1 LRREHPVLD
10 WRRLRGARG
19 LKGHAWKSDPAT
31 CTDAPRELALRIALG
46 ANTADLLGLVMS
58 RSVVLTGVGI
68 VVGLVVA
75 VKVTR
80 LLGYLLYNVSPSD
93 PLAFGF
99 AFAVV
104 ILAALAASVVPAWP
118 ASRTDPLLALCE

>member
-1 LRREHPVLD
+1 
-10 WRRLRGARG
+10 

-80 LLGYLLYNVSPSD
+80 LILIQASPCA
-93 PLAFGF
+93 PT
-99 AFAVV
+99 V
-104 ILAALAASVVPAWP
+104 
-118 ASRTDPLLALCE
+118 ASRLTQG